1 LTSPWFY
8 FGTDSIRNSWTA
20 LTFKL
25 DLDFLSKLWEIF
37 ISEAETVSHV
47 PNVVPGMTLQPLN
60 REEISLFNKN
70 GGNCLGIEE
79 NDWPLVGI
87 YSPLLVSTY
96 WLERLANGSSSPHSQ
111 LSMDKPRGR

>member
-1 LTSPWFY
+1 VSYLFLLPHPFLRFHTEQS
-8 FGTDSIRNSWTA
+8 RNSWTA

-60 REEISLFNKN
+60 REEISLFKKN

-79 NDWPLVGI
+79 SDWPLVGS
-87 YSPLLVSTY
+87 YFPPCHSSLLF
-96 WLERLANGSSSPHSQ
+96 G
-111 LSMDKPRGR
+111 